1 MPQVSVI
8 ASVFSSFIFIYVI
21 LTCHRHLSTLPPV
34 ADILRLLD
42 VLEKETG
49 DTVHTSR
56 PSYAI
61 VKPNIFAGHYHAGGD
76 PTTSKPQRRKP
87 DAWEDCQR

>member
-49 DTVHTSR
+49 GTLHTSQ
-56 PSYAI
+56 PSWAL
-61 VKPNIFAGHYHAGGD
+61 VKPNIFARCCHAGGD
-76 PTTSKPQRRKP
+76 STTSRAQRRKP
-87 DAWEDCQR
+87 DVWEDR